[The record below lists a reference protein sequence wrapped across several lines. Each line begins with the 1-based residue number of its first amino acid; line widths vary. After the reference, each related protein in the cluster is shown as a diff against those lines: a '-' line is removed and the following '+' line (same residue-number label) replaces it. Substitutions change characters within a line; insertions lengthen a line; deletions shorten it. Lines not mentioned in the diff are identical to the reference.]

1 VPWRNWP
8 RYTPP
13 RLPGDEQ
20 AGEGSVTKSSRL
32 STGLALT
39 LGMGVLAGLA
49 AGCTVAGQGTPTPP
63 AEDVIRTAEAMA
75 EQTRQAASP
84 TPSPT
89 LVTPT
94 ATFTPV
100 TPTVAVTPTPAVSG
114 PVVTADYPV
123 TVRVGPGETYV
134 QVDLMLTGQMA
145 RVVGR
150 YDDTPIGTWYLLQRV
165 EVGKD
170 GWVWSGAVTIVG
182 DPALIP
188 VVTPVVTPAE

>member
-1 VPWRNWP
+1 MR
-8 RYTPP
+8 
-13 RLPGDEQ
+13 
-20 AGEGSVTKSSRL
+20 SRL
-32 STGLALT
+32 STSVGLLASL
-39 LGMGVLAGLA
+39 LALAGLA
-49 AGCTVAGQGTPTPP
+49 AGCTGAGLGTPTPS

-75 EQTRQAASP
+75 EQTRQAATP
-84 TPSPT
+84 TSSLTP
-89 LVTPT
+89 VTPT
-94 ATFTPV
+94 ATFMPV

-123 TVRVGPGETYV
+123 TVRVGPGETYA

-150 YDDTPIGTWYLLQRV
+150 FDDTPIGTWYLLQRI

-170 GWVWSGAVTIVG
+170 GWVWSGAVALVG

-188 VVTPVVTPAE
+188 LVTPAE